1 MLSALRRVFGYL
13 GDSAGLR
20 TCAVC
25 GDELT
30 AGERLLCIT
39 CLGTLPR
46 TARPTLPVRY
56 ADIFANGVAPQGLTE
71 AWFDYRPGSD
81 PANMIIE
88 AKYHD
93 RPAVAR
99 EAGRVFGRELLR
111 YYGAVPVDV
120 LLPVPM
126 YWRKRM
132 RRGYNQSEEIA
143 RGLSEVTGIAIGDNL
158 RAVRAH
164 STQTHKSD
172 SERRENVKGSVAVD
186 HPEELSGLR
195 IAIVD
200 DIVTTGS
207 TISECVAAISMS
219 AARTESIGM
228 ITLGATVKKV

>member
-1 MLSALRRVFGYL
+1 MLHALRRIFGYL
-13 GDSAGLR
+13 GDSAGLP
-20 TCAVC
+20 TCVVC

-30 AGERLLCIT
+30 AGERLMCIT

-56 ADIFANGVAPQGLTE
+56 ADVFANGVAPQGITE
-71 AWFDYRPGSD
+71 AWFDYRPGSE
-81 PANMIIE
+81 AARMIIE

-111 YYGAVPVDV
+111 HYGSLPADV

-132 RRGYNQSEEIA
+132 SRGYNQSEEIA
-143 RGLSEVTGIAIGDNL
+143 RGLSEVTGIAVGDNL
-158 RAVRAH
+158 RAVKAH
-164 STQTHKSD
+164 NTQTHKSD
-172 SERRENVKGSVAVD
+172 SERRQNVKGTVAVD
-186 HPEELSGLR
+186 HPEELEGLR

-207 TISECVAAISMS
+207 TISECVAAISLS
-219 AARTESIGM
+219 GARPESIGM
-228 ITLGATVKKV
+228 ITLGATVKTV